1 MAPNEPPVIFT
12 IGHGAAGFTRISE
25 LLAAHRIATVI
36 DVRSHP
42 YSRHAPDFNKDTLS
56 ALTSSAGF
64 GYRWMGDTLGG
75 LGEAPDAASFLASLQ
90 QVVALA
96 RTAPVVLLCAEG
108 DPSRCHRST
117 VLAPAL
123 EHSGARVVHIL
134 PDGSTRVHQPS
145 FEW

>member
-1 MAPNEPPVIFT
+1 MSQKEPPIIYTV
-12 IGHGAAGFTRISE
+12 GHGAADFPTVSD
-25 LLAAHRIATVI
+25 LLARHAIATII
-36 DVRSHP
+36 DVRSRP
-42 YSRHAPDFNKDTLS
+42 YSRHATDFNKDTLS
-56 ALTSSAGF
+56 DLAQAAGF

-75 LGEAPDAASFLASLQ
+75 LDGTPEAASFLAALH
-90 QVVALA
+90 QVSALA

-123 EHSGARVVHIL
+123 EEMGARVVHVL

-145 FEW
+145 FDW